1 MEIRTDHLM
10 RALQT
15 ILHMDPYLAGN
26 IANRLLADMS
36 RQQREEQSL
45 LEKQESENVA

>member
-15 ILHMDPYLAGN
+15 VLHMDPYIAGK
-26 IANRLLADMS
+26 IANRLPADMR
-36 RQQREEQSL
+36 RQQREEQSQ
-45 LEKQESENVA
+45 LEKQESENAA